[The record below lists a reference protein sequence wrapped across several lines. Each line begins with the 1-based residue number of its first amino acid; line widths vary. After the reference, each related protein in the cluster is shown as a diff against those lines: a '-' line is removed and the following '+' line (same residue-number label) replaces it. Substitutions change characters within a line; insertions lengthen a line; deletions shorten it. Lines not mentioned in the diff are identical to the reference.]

1 MENNK
6 YLKKVILIGIAKEQI
21 ALIDE
26 KYQKDIIYFTDEDLG
41 DLSKWDKATMLL
53 EHYPIYISIDK
64 DVLSQDVI
72 KTNWQ
77 QGQMYLLELKLF
89 LAEMIKQGQ
98 VLGIDICGECS
109 NEVTKLS
116 EIKSN
121 DLLNYEILGFLKR
134 ELMNNV

>member
-1 MENNK
+1 M
-6 YLKKVILIGIAKEQI
+6 ILIGIAKEQV

-41 DLSKWDKATMLL
+41 DLNKWDKAAMLL
-53 EHYPIYISIDK
+53 ENYPLYISIDK
-64 DVLSQDVI
+64 DVLSQDVVI
-72 KTNWQ
+72 TNWQ

-98 VLGIDICGECS
+98 VIGIDICGECS
-109 NEVTKLS
+109 NEVAKLS

-121 DLLNYEILGFLKR
+121 DLLNYKILEFLKR
-134 ELMNNV
+134 ELTNNV